1 MNSFDADRELR
12 AATTDRTFLVVVDD
26 SDEMTKALRY
36 ACRRAQHTG
45 GRVALLSVIQ
55 PAEFQHWMA
64 VGDLMQEE
72 AREDAENR
80 INELAAYVH
89 EQTGSMPLLFI
100 REGRLKDELLKV
112 LDEEEQISILV
123 LAAGTNS
130 DGPGPLITA
139 LTNRDVV
146 GQLRLPLTIVPAA
159 LSEAD
164 IDALS

>member
-1 MNSFDADRELR
+1 MTSYDADRELR
-12 AATTDRTFLVVVDD
+12 ASSNRTFLVVVDD
-26 SDEMTKALRY
+26 SDEMKKALRY

-45 GRVALLSVIQ
+45 GRVALLNVIE

-64 VGDLMQEE
+64 VGDLMKEE
-72 AREDAENR
+72 AREEAELR

-100 REGRLKDELLKV
+100 REGRLKDELLNL

-123 LAAGTNS
+123 LAAGTNTE
-130 DGPGPLITA
+130 GPGPLITA
-139 LTNRDVV
+139 LTTSDMI

-159 LSEAD
+159 LSDAD

>member
-1 MNSFDADRELR
+1 MTSYDADAELR
-12 AATTDRTFLVVVDD
+12 TSSNRTFLVVVDD

-45 GRVALLSVIQ
+45 GRVALLSVIE
-55 PAEFQHWMA
+55 PAEFQHWVA
-64 VGDLMQEE
+64 VGDLMKEE
-72 AREDAENR
+72 ARDNAEAR
-80 INELAAYVH
+80 VNELAAYVH

-100 REGRLKDELLKV
+100 REGRLKDELLT
-112 LDEEEQISILV
+112 LLEEEEQISILV

-130 DGPGPLITA
+130 EGPGPLISA
-139 LTNRDVV
+139 LTKSDTV

>member
-1 MNSFDADRELR
+1 MPSFDADKELR
-12 AATTDRTFLVVVDD
+12 ATSNRTFLVVVDD

-45 GRVALLSVIQ
+45 GRVALLSVIE

-64 VGDLMQEE
+64 VGDLMKEE
-72 AREDAENR
+72 ARDEAESR
-80 INELAAYVH
+80 VHELAAYVH

-100 REGRLKDELLKV
+100 REGRLKDELLNL

-123 LAAGTNS
+123 LAAGTTS

-139 LTNRDVV
+139 LTKSDTV

>member
-1 MNSFDADRELR
+1 MNSHDDDLELR
-12 AATTDRTFLVVVDD
+12 TSSNRTFLVVVDD
-26 SDEMTKALRY
+26 SDEMTRALRY

-72 AREDAENR
+72 ARENAENR

-100 REGRLKDELLKV
+100 REGRLKDELLK
-112 LDEEEQISILV
+112 LLEDELEISILV
-123 LAAGTNS
+123 LAAGTNNE
-130 DGPGPLITA
+130 GPGPLITA
-139 LTNRDVV
+139 LTKSDVI
-146 GQLRLPLTIVPAA
+146 GHLRLPLTIVPAA
-159 LSEAD
+159 LSDAD

>member
-1 MNSFDADRELR
+1 MNLDFTDDELR
-12 AATTDRTFLVVVDD
+12 AASSRTFLVVVDD

-36 ACRRAQHTG
+36 ASRRAQHTG
-45 GRVALLSVIQ
+45 GRVALLSVIE

-72 AREDAENR
+72 ARENAEAR

-89 EQTGSMPLLFI
+89 EKTGSMPLLFI
-100 REGRLKDELLKV
+100 REGRLKDELLT
-112 LDEEEQISILV
+112 LLAEEEQISILV
-123 LAAGTNS
+123 LAAGNQS

-139 LTNRDVV
+139 LTNSDII

-159 LSEAD
+159 LSDAD

>member
-1 MNSFDADRELR
+1 MNSNQDDRELLSSNN
-12 AATTDRTFLVVVDD
+12 RTFLVVVDD

-45 GRVALLSVIQ
+45 GRVALLSVIE

-72 AREDAENR
+72 ARENAESR
-80 INELAAYVH
+80 INDLAGYVH
-89 EQTGSMPLLFI
+89 EQTGFMPLLFI
-100 REGRLKDELLKV
+100 REGRIKDELLSV
-112 LDEEEQISILV
+112 LEEEQISILV
-123 LAAGTNS
+123 LAASANNE
-130 DGPGPLITA
+130 GPGPLITA
-139 LTNRDVV
+139 LTKSDVV

-159 LSEAD
+159 LSDAD

>member
-1 MNSFDADRELR
+1 MTSFDADQELR
-12 AATTDRTFLVVVDD
+12 SSSNRTFLVVVDN

-45 GRVALLSVIQ
+45 GRVALLSVIE

-64 VGDLMQEE
+64 VGDLMKEE
-72 AREDAENR
+72 AREEAEAR
-80 INELAAYVH
+80 VNELAAYVH
-89 EQTGSMPLLFI
+89 EQTGAMPLLFI
-100 REGRLKDELLKV
+100 REGRLKDELLT
-112 LDEEEQISILV
+112 LLEEEEQISFLV

-130 DGPGPLITA
+130 EGPGPLITA
-139 LTNRDVV
+139 LTKSDTV

-159 LSEAD
+159 LSDAD

>member
-1 MNSFDADRELR
+1 MPSFDADQELR
-12 AATTDRTFLVVVDD
+12 ATSNRTFLVVVDD

-45 GRVALLSVIQ
+45 GRVALLSVIE

-64 VGDLMQEE
+64 VGDLMKEE
-72 AREDAENR
+72 ARDAAESR
-80 INELAAYVH
+80 VNELAAYVH

-100 REGRLKDELLKV
+100 REGRLKDELLNL

-123 LAAGTNS
+123 LAAGTTS
-130 DGPGPLITA
+130 EGPGPLITA
-139 LTNRDVV
+139 LTKSDTV